1 MLEAKTLIRVKR
13 ARFVARAKKKGK
25 KKKKEVNRNCLNLIN
40 RINDFI
46 KQNNFSNFYYS
57 RKIDF
62 ETNNII

>member
-13 ARFVARAKKKGK
+13 ARFVARA
-25 KKKKEVNRNCLNLIN
+25 KKKEVNRNCLNLIN

>member
-13 ARFVARAKKKGK
+13 AHFVARAKKK
-25 KKKKEVNRNCLNLIN
+25 EMNRNCLNLIN